1 MFVTRSIDEFI
12 LELDVLGLD
21 ILEMPVENVDVLI
34 VAFLHLLHTLF
45 GLFLLLT
52 EFLTASFDSQEFLVT
67 QFFDFPAFLHY
78 LYKYLLFRVDFKQ
91 LLFVIVVHL
100 DQPLLQFV
108 HITDH
113 FCCGFI
119 ILATRASSFLQFLYS
134 PLQCHNLSLL
144 CC

>member
-1 MFVTRSIDEFI
+1 
-12 LELDVLGLD
+12 
-21 ILEMPVENVDVLI
+21 MPVENVDVLI

-91 LLFVIVVHL
+91 LLLVIVVHL
-100 DQPLLQFV
+100 D
-108 HITDH
+108 
-113 FCCGFI
+113 
-119 ILATRASSFLQFLYS
+119 
-134 PLQCHNLSLL
+134 
-144 CC
+144 